1 MCKVRKREGKI
12 VPFDIKKISSAMM
25 KAFEAENKKYDEEV
39 IDFLALKV
47 TADFEPK
54 IKDNIIN
61 VEDIQ
66 DSVEAVLIKADYTE
80 VAKAYILYR
89 RIHDNMRKIESTILD
104 YKEVVNSYVNVT
116 DWRVKEN
123 STVTYSVGGL
133 ILSNSGAIT
142 ANYWLSEVYDNEIA
156 NAHRN
161 CDIHLHDLSMLT
173 GYCAGWSLKQLIQE
187 GLGGITGKIT
197 SSPAKHL

>member
-1 MCKVRKREGKI
+1 MYKVRKREGKI

-89 RIHDNMRKIESTILD
+89 RIHDNMRKIEYTILD
-104 YKEVVNSYVNVT
+104 YKEVVNS
-116 DWRVKEN
+116 
-123 STVTYSVGGL
+123 
-133 ILSNSGAIT
+133 
-142 ANYWLSEVYDNEIA
+142 
-156 NAHRN
+156 
-161 CDIHLHDLSMLT
+161 
-173 GYCAGWSLKQLIQE
+173 
-187 GLGGITGKIT
+187 
-197 SSPAKHL
+197 